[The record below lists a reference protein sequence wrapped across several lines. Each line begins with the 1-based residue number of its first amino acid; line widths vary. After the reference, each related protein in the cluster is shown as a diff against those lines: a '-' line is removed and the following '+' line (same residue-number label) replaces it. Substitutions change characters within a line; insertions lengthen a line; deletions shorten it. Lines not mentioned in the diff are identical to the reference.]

1 MEDTEEGED
10 LLFAARYGE
19 EEYFI
24 KNKKIKNINYFDN
37 NKNNALHCACANGHL
52 NILYILLKYNI
63 EYTKNL
69 SGNTPLHWA
78 ILNGNSE
85 CVDFLMK
92 NFNLDVLDENNGG
105 KSALSL
111 AFEEGNDI
119 ILKLVLEHKSAE
131 KLEEM
136 EISENSSIIHE
147 MRFEDEGPVVMCR
160 EMSSEAVVPFD
171 KCPENDTTGTHIWAA
186 SLVMAQSL
194 HIYKE
199 YFEDCENVLELGSG
213 CGLVGLYFSKIFKKK
228 KIFLTDCSENTLKNL
243 RFNVS
248 LCDENVYVEKL
259 DWSKEE
265 TYPEEPVDI
274 VLGCDLIY
282 DKDQI
287 PSLINVLSKMMKING
302 YLFYCY
308 HVHREGAD
316 EFLNIIK
323 NNKKYNILLQN
334 HPNINILN
342 RNCLINKEKND
353 FFALFNELNSAQIED
368 YILVLI
374 QRIG

>member
-213 CGLVGLYFSKIFKKK
+213 L
-228 KIFLTDCSENTLKNL
+228 
-243 RFNVS
+243 
-248 LCDENVYVEKL
+248 
-259 DWSKEE
+259 
-265 TYPEEPVDI
+265 
-274 VLGCDLIY
+274 
-282 DKDQI
+282 
-287 PSLINVLSKMMKING
+287 
-302 YLFYCY
+302 
-308 HVHREGAD
+308 
-316 EFLNIIK
+316 
-323 NNKKYNILLQN
+323 
-334 HPNINILN
+334 
-342 RNCLINKEKND
+342 
-353 FFALFNELNSAQIED
+353 
-368 YILVLI
+368 
-374 QRIG
+374 